1 MSVETIKVL
10 HINCNYMGTKLHQ
23 IMIEHLNSYVTENK
37 VFCPIYR
44 GSELVTVP
52 NDNVVVA
59 NCFTLADRAFFYR
72 KQRKIISSLESK
84 IDVSKYN
91 IIHAYTLFTDG
102 NAAFELSRKYNI
114 PYVVAV
120 RATDLQFF
128 RYRPYLKKHGL
139 DILRNASRI
148 IFLADTTRNF
158 VLEHYV
164 ATNERT
170 FIYNKSSIIPN
181 GIDDFWLDNCY
192 KERKVKEIQN
202 KLDNKTVGIICVA
215 QIIKRKNIPLL
226 QKAIAIL
233 NQKGWNIHLT
243 VIGKAVNKRELAKIK
258 KDSNTSYLSPVAK
271 EKLIE
276 YYRNADI
283 FALTSQGET
292 FGLVYAEA
300 MSQGLPV
307 IYSKEE
313 GFDGQFSDGEVGYAV
328 NIKDVM
334 EIAEKI
340 ENICCNYSK
349 IVKNTAKNVSKFRWD
364 DICIQYH
371 DIYNM
376 SKSMSNRG

>member
-1 MSVETIKVL
+1 MSSDKIKVL

-23 IMIEHLNSYVTENK
+23 IMLEHLNSYVMENK
-37 VFCPIYR
+37 IFCPIYK
-44 GSELVTVP
+44 GSELVTTP
-52 NDNVVVA
+52 NDNVVAA
-59 NCFTLADRAFFYR
+59 NCFTLADRAFFFR

-84 IDVSKYN
+84 IDVLKYN

-102 NAAFELSRKYNI
+102 NVAFELSRKYSI

-128 RYRPYLKKHGL
+128 RYRPYLKKRGL

-148 IFLADTTRNF
+148 FFLANPTRRF

-164 ATNERT
+164 AAKERT

-181 GIDDFWLDNCY
+181 GIDDFWLNNCY
-192 KERKVKEIQN
+192 EERKVKEIQKKIN
-202 KLDNKTVGIICVA
+202 QKTARIICVA

-226 QKAIAIL
+226 QKAITIL
-233 NQKGWNIHLT
+233 NQNGWNIHLT
-243 VIGKAVNKRELAKIK
+243 VIGKAVNKGELAKIK
-258 KDSNTSYLSPVAK
+258 KDSNTTYIDPVEK

-283 FALTSQGET
+283 FALPSKGET

-307 IYSKEE
+307 LYTRGQ
-313 GFDGQFSDGEVGYAV
+313 GFDGQFAEGEIGFSV
-328 NIKDVM
+328 NEESPK
-334 EIAEKI
+334 EIAETI
-340 ENICCNYSK
+340 EKMCSEYARI
-349 IVKNTAKNVSKFRWD
+349 AKNAIDKVQKFRWD
-364 DICIQYH
+364 DICKKYYEYYLEEI
-371 DIYNM
+371 
-376 SKSMSNRG
+376 